1 MMTFNNNPT
10 KILKTLMKKFLHLKT
25 LDLKNVVNITALDK
39 VEQKTLVSRIPNVV
53 VLKFSDIILCFIF
66 IHEASFFHDNVIFF
80 QN

>member
-1 MMTFNNNPT
+1 MMTFLDNPT
-10 KILKTLMKKFLHLKT
+10 KVEAYKKLLYSET

-53 VLKFSDIILCFIF
+53 VLKFSDIFLCFIL

>member
-10 KILKTLMKKFLHLKT
+10 IILKTLMKKFLHLKT

-53 VLKFSDIILCFIF
+53 VLKFSNILPGFTL